1 MHWKLFA
8 TLAEAAG
15 EREVEIDLEPNAT
28 LAEAL
33 DALFDR
39 HPELE
44 AEMADDG
51 DLREHIHLLH
61 NGENPFTTKAGL
73 DTTLAEG
80 DELAAFPPV
89 SGGRVARTE

>member
-15 EREVEIDLEPNAT
+15 EREVEIDIEPNAT
-28 LAEAL
+28 LA
-33 DALFDR
+33 DALAALFER

-44 AEMADDG
+44 TEMTDEG
-51 DLREHIHLLH
+51 NLRSHIHLLH
-61 NGENPFTTKAGL
+61 NGENPFTAKSGL
-73 DTTLAEG
+73 DTELTEG

-89 SGGRVARTE
+89 SGG